1 MPDEPETEQS
11 LADAPTAEQSVADGP
26 ATESGE
32 SLGDSRVDA
41 AVARLDAA
49 AQQPG
54 EQVAEYEAVH
64 RVLQDTLATID
75 EA

>member
-1 MPDEPETEQS
+1 MTAPDSPRDTP
-11 LADAPTAEQSVADGP
+11 DAAPVEA
-26 ATESGE
+26 E
-32 SLGDSRVDA
+32 SLGDPRVDE

-49 AQQPG
+49 AERPG
-54 EQVAEYEAVH
+54 AEQVAEYEAVH